1 MTGETLERVGDQ
13 QYRCT
18 ECGGESST
26 RLPNHEPTC
35 PVILD
40 DGEYAVDA
48 LSSFDQLDYGDTIEY
63 VGPDEFDGETAVAP
77 QDWKQPY
84 TFRSLSVG
92 GTLSC
97 DTRFNGKKVLTPD
110 HPANNPEYW
119 RPVDSQEV
127 SE

>member
-1 MTGETLERVGDQ
+1 MTGETLERVGEQ

-26 RLPNHEPTC
+26 RMPNHEPDC
-35 PVILD
+35 PVILN

-48 LSSFDQLDYGDTIEY
+48 LSSFDDLAFGDTIEY
-63 VGPDEFDGETAVAP
+63 VGPDEFEDETAVAP

-84 TFRSLSVG
+84 QYRYRTAG
-92 GTLSC
+92 GTLAC
-97 DTRFNGKKVLTPD
+97 YTRFNGPKYLTPD

-119 RPVDSQEV
+119 RPVDSEEV